1 MIQHFATNVKMILTF
16 VHIYVMINQKR
27 KNMTKEL
34 RIVDHGKDYGFGRWV
49 VTAPELLEKPFGTNT
64 FEDVMVL
71 VDEFG
76 YCNENEK
83 GE

>member
-1 MIQHFATNVKMILTF
+1 
-16 VHIYVMINQKR
+16 
-27 KNMTKEL
+27 MTKEL
-34 RIVDHGKDYGFGRWV
+34 RIVDYGKDYGFGRWV